1 MSNAKIQQAL
11 GNLFDKQRIVFW
23 YDTRRE
29 FRADL
34 EALSLPG
41 VEKIELANNE
51 FGVKYRVLRE
61 QPEQKFLLFKDGPEP
76 EYLANWLL
84 DVQLASGSTFRTD
97 QVALWLA
104 ELELGPDTYPLLES
118 HLAFFE
124 AAKRREKLKAL
135 LEPSD
140 SDSTL
145 RKKMLAVCV
154 GSDSPRTDA
163 MLETLLAELADRKSV
178 V

>member
-11 GNLFDKQRIVFW
+11 GNLFEKQRIVFW
-23 YDTRRE
+23 YDTRSE
-29 FRADL
+29 FRADYETL
-34 EALSLPG
+34 ELPS

-76 EYLANWLL
+76 AHLENWLL

-104 ELELGPDTYPLLES
+104 ELELGPDAYPLLEA
-118 HLAFFE
+118 HVAFFE
-124 AAKRREKLKAL
+124 AVKRREKLKEL
-135 LEPSD
+135 LEP
-140 SDSTL
+140 
-145 RKKMLAVCV
+145 
-154 GSDSPRTDA
+154 
-163 MLETLLAELADRKSV
+163 
-178 V
+178 

>member
-29 FRADL
+29 FRADF
-34 EALSLPG
+34 EALSLPD

-61 QPEQKFLLFKDGPEP
+61 QPEQKFLLFTDGPEP

-84 DVQLASGSTFRTD
+84 DVQLASGST
-97 QVALWLA
+97 
-104 ELELGPDTYPLLES
+104 LEGACATT
-118 HLAFFE
+118 
-124 AAKRREKLKAL
+124 RM
-135 LEPSD
+135 
-140 SDSTL
+140 STL
-145 RKKMLAVCV
+145 
-154 GSDSPRTDA
+154 
-163 MLETLLAELADRKSV
+163 
-178 V
+178 